1 MGYPVITAEAQER
14 LVRRLCDKIRNQAP
28 NIVRFEEDGTA
39 DAEIIVVAYGC
50 ASRSAREAV
59 GTARAKGIRVGFLR
73 LLTVWPF
80 PDSRIRELAVDG
92 VKGFVVPE
100 VNYGQIAGEV
110 ERCSVGRDVLSVG
123 VMGGAVHRPEMILEA
138 IEEMN

>member
-1 MGYPVITAEAQER
+1 RKHAAEI
-14 LVRRLCDKIRNQAP
+14 IR
-28 NIVRFEEDGTA
+28 IEEEGTE

-50 ASRSAREAV
+50 AARTARESV
-59 GTARAKGIRVGFLR
+59 NMARKSGRRVGFLR

-80 PDSRIRELAVDG
+80 PEERIRELAANG

-110 ERCSVGRDVLSVG
+110 ERCAVGRDVLMVG
-123 VMGGAVHRPEMILEA
+123 LMGGAVHTPGIILEA
-138 IEEMN
+138 IEEMA